1 MPDTPLEHLNH
12 SDDEIDLRE
21 LFLALWHRKFLI
33 IFISLSSLAFG
44 IMYSDTLPN
53 VYQSKATVLL
63 NSPQTN
69 NPITSLIPGANHNNV
84 DFDTSIKL
92 LKSHRFLSELV
103 SKLSIPKSLQVSTL
117 GYEWGAADIDR
128 DLSITPL
135 SNTNLLEITFEGHDP
150 NFNTQ
155 LVNAITVNFIDY
167 QAQLMQPGVKNSENW
182 LAEKI
187 AHIQE
192 LLSQEEQQLNTF
204 RHKNSAIDIAGL
216 VKQGQNEI
224 NLLHSEH
231 RKLNQEREKLERHLA
246 KVKAHEHDIKH
257 VATIKRMT
265 DVPAILSLLNSLEQL
280 KIELSQIK
288 LRYLHKHPKYQ
299 AISLKID
306 ETQRQL
312 NTQVKYQIQRD
323 ISRLKEV
330 KHLLSSINNKQ
341 LIAKRSLESAIIK
354 DREYAQ
360 INRNINTNLALL
372 QNLNERQKKFEII
385 DDKSHVAT
393 FIIVDPARV
402 PIHPIGPKKRL
413 IAVLALLLGLML
425 AVVIVLILYFMSN
438 HRSRYRQIVVNNGFN
453 ILGELPEVK
462 VARANEPI
470 LQGQGKRFGRYQEAI
485 HSIRTNYMIDKSL
498 RDNRLIAI
506 TSLTPNEGK
515 SSCCLQLTRSFSEL
529 ERVII
534 VDADLRAPSI
544 AAVLGES
551 PHRLGL
557 SNLIAGTHTFEQ
569 CIFHDEA
576 LNADVLSS
584 GIKPNNALLFLSSKR
599 FSLLLKA
606 LLKKYDRVILEC
618 PPLLSVSDA
627 LVIGKNVKGVTLVAD
642 VTKNSTAKF
651 MNDMHELQHT
661 NIDISGIILNRTK
674 DDNQPYYG
682 AYSQKTNLA
691 YGGATS

>member
-1 MPDTPLEHLNH
+1 MPDTPLDHINQT
-12 SDDEIDLRE
+12 DDEIDLGE
-21 LFLALWHRKFLI
+21 LFSALWHRKFLI

-44 IMYSDTLPN
+44 VLYGDKLPN

-63 NSPQTN
+63 NGPQAN
-69 NPITSLIPGANHNNV
+69 NPITALLPGATNNSV

-92 LKSHRFLSELV
+92 LKSHRFLSGLV
-103 SKLSIPKSLQVSTL
+103 SKLSMPTSLQVDTL

-128 DLSITPL
+128 NLSITPV
-135 SNTNLLEITFEGHDP
+135 SNTNLLEITFEGSDP
-150 NFNTQ
+150 NFVAQ

-167 QAQLMQPGVKNSENW
+167 QAQLLQPGVKGNGDW

-187 AHIQE
+187 THIQVQ
-192 LLSQEEQQLNTF
+192 LSREEAQLNAF
-204 RHKNSAIDIAGL
+204 RHDNSAIDIASL
-216 VKQGQNEI
+216 VKQGQHEI
-224 NLLHSEH
+224 SLLYNEH
-231 RKLNQEREKLERHLA
+231 RKLNQERERLLRHLG
-246 KVKAHEHDIKH
+246 KVKAYGHDINH
-257 VATIKRMT
+257 VASIKRMT
-265 DVPAILSLLNSLEQL
+265 DVPAIRSLLNALEQL

-306 ETQRQL
+306 ETKRQL
-312 NTQVKYQIQRD
+312 ATQVKYQTEQD
-323 ISRLKEV
+323 TSRLKEV
-330 KHLLSSINNKQ
+330 NHLLSSVSNKQ
-341 LIAKRSLESAIIK
+341 LIAKGSLEKSIIK
-354 DREYAQ
+354 EREYAQ
-360 INRNINTNLALL
+360 INRNIQINIALL
-372 QNLNERQKKFEII
+372 QKLNERQKQFEII
-385 DDKSHVAT
+385 DDKSHVAS

-402 PIHPIGPKKRL
+402 PTQPIGPKKRL
-413 IAVLALLLGLML
+413 IAVLALLLGGML
-425 AVVIVLILYFMSN
+425 AVIIVLILYFMSN
-438 HRSRYRQIVVNNGFN
+438 NRSRYRQIVVNNGFN

-462 VARANEPI
+462 VARSNEPV
-470 LQGQGKRFGRYQEAI
+470 LNGQGKRFGRYQEAI

-498 RDNRLIAI
+498 CDNRLIAI

-569 CIFHDEA
+569 CVFRNDA

-642 VTKNSTAKF
+642 VTKNTTAKF

-682 AYSQKTNLA
+682 AYSQQTN
-691 YGGATS
+691 